1 MKMLKFICTL
11 LSDVILNQKAATEG
25 PNQTLDFI
33 PGSCF
38 LGIVASELYPNDK
51 DKANEDYA
59 QRMSKAMKIFHSGN
73 VRFGDAHLSKGDVR
87 GLKIPASMFYPKLK
101 PEGFKYYIHHEIPD
115 DKLESEDFKK
125 MQLKQCRNGFY
136 IFAGDKATEVKTETN
151 FAIKSAYDKEKRR
164 SKDEQMY
171 GYESLQ
177 KGLELYFEV
186 QVENDDLAKDIKNA
200 LVGKKR
206 VGRSR
211 TAQYG
216 LVEIAE
222 TDYSDVKCEKSENNI
237 VTVYADG
244 RLIFLDKYGLP
255 TFRPT
260 EEQLGLPKEA
270 KILWEKS
277 QIRTFQYAPWNYK
290 RQCFDADRC
299 GIEKGSVFVV
309 DVSNCGN
316 LDLKSQYV
324 GSFNNEGFGKVIY
337 NPEFLN
343 AGENGVASCQVEK
356 QDDTENKPTEDE
368 ETRVRRIKKE
378 IADLKNSDVDICRYL
393 ADCKQDELEQ
403 QIIYKMVNEF
413 VQDEQRG
420 GLFTNKGEK
429 FASQWG
435 NIRSLSMQYDSFDRL
450 SYELFGIRKDEKGKV
465 VVDES
470 NGYLTHGVAKEK
482 WENKRID
489 VVKSFFDSI
498 KKQDLE
504 RRISEAMVNLAAEMA
519 KEMSRK
525 EDKQWNR

>member
-1 MKMLKFICTL
+1 MKMLKFKCTL
-11 LSDVILNQKAATEG
+11 LSDVILNQKSATEG

-38 LGIVASELYPNDK
+38 LGIVASEYDK
-51 DKANEDYA
+51 FEKEEN
-59 QRMSKAMKIFHSGN
+59 AMEIFHSGK
-73 VRFGDAHLSKGDVR
+73 VRFGDAHPSKGDVR

-177 KGLELYFEV
+177 KELELYFEV
-186 QVENDDLAKDIKNA
+186 QVENDDLAEDIKGA

-216 LVEIAE
+216 LVEITE
-222 TDYSDVKCEKSENNI
+222 TDYSDVKCEKPENNI
-237 VTVYADG
+237 VTVYADA
-244 RLIFLDKYGLP
+244 RLIFLDDYGLP
-255 TFRPT
+255 TFQPSA
-260 EEQLGLPKEA
+260 EQLGLPENA
-270 KILWEKS
+270 EILWEKS
-277 QIRTFQYAPWNYK
+277 QIRTFQFAPWNYK

-337 NPEFLN
+337 NPEFLKADN
-343 AGENGVASCQVEK
+343 DGLASYQVDK
-356 QDDTENKPTEDE
+356 LDDGDKKESED
-368 ETRVRRIKKE
+368 RDAKIKKE
-378 IADLKNSDVDICRYL
+378 IENLKKGNVLMQYL
-393 ADCKQDELEQ
+393 AQQKHEEEMESEVYAIVNDWVDKNWKQFQ
-403 QIIYKMVNEF
+403 
-413 VQDEQRG
+413 G
-420 GLFTNKGEK
+420 HA

-435 NIRSLSMQYDSFDRL
+435 TIRSIAMKHKALEELRN
-450 SYELFGIRKDEKGKV
+450 ELFDNTRMETKKEKDESQEQILKQ
-465 VVDES
+465 
-470 NGYLTHGVAKEK
+470 NAYLTHGVAADKWNERGRKKAFKE
-482 WENKRID
+482 
-489 VVKSFFDSI
+489 FFD
-498 KKQDLE
+498 KL
-504 RRISEAMVNLAAEMA
+504 SEENAQMAIINLAAEMS
-519 KEMSRK
+519 KKCRK
-525 EDKQWNR
+525 EVNE

>member
-1 MKMLKFICTL
+1 MKTLKFKCTL

-38 LGIVASELYPNDK
+38 LGIVASELYPTDK
-51 DKANEDYA
+51 DKAKEDYA
-59 QRMSKAMKIFHSGN
+59 QRMSQAMEIFHSGK
-73 VRFGDAHLSKGDVR
+73 VRFGDAHPSKGDVR
-87 GLKIPASMFYPKLK
+87 GLKIPASMFYPKLQK
-101 PEGFKYYIHHEIPD
+101 PSEKLYIHHAIPNLD
-115 DKLESEDFKK
+115 DEDLRKE
-125 MQLKQCRNGFY
+125 QLKQCRNGFY

-151 FAIKSAYDKEKRR
+151 FAIKSAYDREKRR

-186 QVENDDLAKDIKNA
+186 QVENDDLAKDIKGA

-216 LVEIAE
+216 LLEIKPFEYSEIASGE
-222 TDYSDVKCEKSENNI
+222 SHNNV

-244 RLIFLDKYGLP
+244 RLIFLDTYGLP

-260 EEQLGLPKEA
+260 GEQLGLPKDSQ
-270 KILWEKS
+270 ILWDKS

-337 NPEFLN
+337 NPEFLK
-343 AGENGVASCQVEK
+343 AKEDDGQAIYIIDDKAENSSKPEK
-356 QDDTENKPTEDE
+356 KSLGGSQLLDYIQKQQSEENK
-368 ETRVRRIKKE
+368 
-378 IADLKNSDVDICRYL
+378 NNG
-393 ADCKQDELEQ
+393 
-403 QIIYKMVNEF
+403 IYSNVNEW
-413 VQDEQRG
+413 VKD
-420 GLFTNKGEK
+420 NKTAFQGIEK

-435 NIRSLSMQYDSFDRL
+435 AIRGIAMATKDDSKIKENVMTYIGHGVKSSDWDGNRRKKLEEFMKDNEINIR
-450 SYELFGIRKDEKGKV
+450 
-465 VVDES
+465 
-470 NGYLTHGVAKEK
+470 
-482 WENKRID
+482 
-489 VVKSFFDSI
+489 
-498 KKQDLE
+498 
-504 RRISEAMVNLAAEMA
+504 EALVNLAAEMA
-519 KEMSRK
+519 KKCRK
-525 EDKQWNR
+525 EVNE

>member
-1 MKMLKFICTL
+1 MKTLKFKCTL

-38 LGIVASELYPNDK
+38 LGIVASELYPTDK
-51 DKANEDYA
+51 DKAKEDYA
-59 QRMSKAMKIFHSGN
+59 QRMSQAMEIFHSGK
-73 VRFGDAHLSKGDVR
+73 VRFGDAHPSKGDVR
-87 GLKIPASMFYPKLK
+87 GLKIPASMFYPKLQK
-101 PEGFKYYIHHEIPD
+101 PSEKLYIHHAIPNLD
-115 DKLESEDFKK
+115 DEDLRKE
-125 MQLKQCRNGFY
+125 QLKQCRNGFY

-151 FAIKSAYDKEKRR
+151 FAIKSAYDREKRR

-186 QVENDDLAKDIKNA
+186 QVENDDLAKDIKGA

-216 LVEIAE
+216 LLEIKPFEYSEIASGE
-222 TDYSDVKCEKSENNI
+222 SHNNV

-244 RLIFLDKYGLP
+244 RLIFLDTYGLP

-260 EEQLGLPKEA
+260 EEQLGLPKDSQ
-270 KILWEKS
+270 ILWDKS

-299 GIEKGSVFVV
+299 GIEKGSVLVV
-309 DVSNCGN
+309 KVPDSVN
-316 LDLKSQYV
+316 LNLKSQYI
-324 GSFNNEGFGKVIY
+324 GSYNNEGFGKVIY

-413 VQDEQRG
+413 VRDEQRG

-504 RRISEAMVNLAAEMA
+504 KRISEAMVNLAAEMA

>member
-1 MKMLKFICTL
+1 MTTLKFKCKL

-38 LGIVASELYPNDK
+38 LGIVASEYDK
-51 DKANEDYA
+51 FEKEG
-59 QRMSKAMKIFHSGN
+59 KAMEIFHSGI
-73 VRFGDAHLSKGDVR
+73 VRFGDAHPSKGDVR

-101 PEGFKYYIHHEIPD
+101 KITDGEIYIHHLIPN
-115 DKLESEDFKK
+115 LEDETLKK
-125 MQLKQCRNGFY
+125 KQLKQCRNGFY
-136 IFAGDKATEVKTETN
+136 IFASDKAKATEVKTETN
-151 FAIKSAYDKEKRR
+151 FAIKSAYDREKRR

-186 QVENDDLAKDIKNA
+186 QVENEDLAKDIKGA
-200 LVGKKR
+200 LVGNKR

-237 VTVYADG
+237 VTVYTDG
-244 RLIFLDKYGLP
+244 RLIFLDMYGLP

-277 QIRTFQYAPWNYK
+277 QIRTFQYAPWNFK

-309 DVSNCGN
+309 KVPDSVN
-316 LDLKSQYV
+316 LNLKSKYI

-337 NPEFLN
+337 NPEFLK
-343 AGENGVASCQVEK
+343 AKEDGQAIYIIDDKAENSSKPEK
-356 QDDTENKPTEDE
+356 KSLGGSPLLDYIQKQQSEENKD
-368 ETRVRRIKKE
+368 
-378 IADLKNSDVDICRYL
+378 NC
-393 ADCKQDELEQ
+393 
-403 QIIYKMVNEF
+403 IYSNVNEW
-413 VQDEQRG
+413 VKD
-420 GLFTNKGEK
+420 NKTAFQGIEK

-435 NIRSLSMQYDSFDRL
+435 AIRGIAMATKDDSKIKENVMTYIGHGVKSSDWDGNRRKKLEEFMKDNEINIR
-450 SYELFGIRKDEKGKV
+450 
-465 VVDES
+465 
-470 NGYLTHGVAKEK
+470 
-482 WENKRID
+482 
-489 VVKSFFDSI
+489 
-498 KKQDLE
+498 
-504 RRISEAMVNLAAEMA
+504 EALVNLAAEMA
-519 KEMSRK
+519 KKCRK
-525 EDKQWNR
+525 EVNE